1 MTMQHNH
8 FDPKLMGIRIMQ
20 KRKEKGLRQR
30 DLAEQLDLSNNHI
43 SNIER
48 GKYLPSLGC
57 LLQLCEILDE
67 TPDYFLLGIISK
79 PTEDILLRYIS
90 QCSPDEQETIC
101 RLLETYLEQKK
112 KTLISPS

>member
-1 MTMQHNH
+1 MQHYQ
-8 FDPKLMGIRIMQ
+8 FDQKLMGIRIMQ

-30 DLAEQLDLSNNHI
+30 DLAERLDLSNNHI

-48 GKYLPSLGC
+48 GKYLPSVGC
-57 LLQLCEILDE
+57 LLRLCEILEE

-79 PTEDILLRYIS
+79 PNEDVLLQYIS

-101 RLLETYLEQKK
+101 CLLETYLKQKRK
-112 KTLISPS
+112 YGSPS